1 METREKLAVL
11 RANMK
16 EAGVAALYVGTTDPH
31 QTESVA
37 AHWKAV
43 QWLTGFTGSMGYA
56 LITEDE
62 AEFWTDGRYK
72 MLALRQIEPGTFH
85 VNSISD
91 AGTPDW
97 DAWLM
102 TRLGRG
108 GTLAVDGEVTSEAM
122 LRIFRKKLPVKGLR
136 IVCDRNFVAEIW
148 QDRPAIPSD
157 PVWQMPMRYAVQSR
171 REKLAALRNAL
182 AGIGEGVSTLLCGLD
197 DIAWLTNLRGNDNP
211 LYPFFHAYAWVDAD
225 QAHLCT
231 DLTKLSE
238 PIQKELADDG
248 WSLHEYGAVD
258 EIVKSIASQVL
269 YVDPFKTPFKLY
281 EAVPEEVLVRD
292 GPDLVMTM
300 KARKSVGE
308 QENIRL
314 ANLHECAAVV
324 RLMRWIED
332 NVGEGGLDEFTV
344 GRKLEQFR
352 KLSPLYLH
360 PANIPIVGYGENA
373 ALPHYRPSEAITA
386 RISPVGFLL
395 FDVCAQYV
403 CGTTD
408 LTRTVAVGE
417 LTDEM
422 KLDYTIT
429 LKAHIALARQ
439 KFPEGTTGNL
449 LDAVVKAGH
458 WNRRMTFGHGTGH
471 GMGYVLNIH
480 EGPAKIITEYAQLF
494 PYARETALEPGMLF
508 SNEPGV
514 YKPGRH
520 GVRIENSVFVQKD
533 EKTEFGQFLRF
544 ETITF
549 LPYERRAIVREELS
563 EQEVAWI
570 NAYHRQV
577 FEKLSPLL
585 TEDEAAWLREKTAP
599 ID

>member
-16 EAGVAALYVGTTDPH
+16 EAGVSALYVGTTDPH
-31 QTESVA
+31 HTESVA

-102 TRLGRG
+102 TRLGRDA
-108 GTLAVDGEVTSEAM
+108 TLAVDGEVTSEAM

-136 IVCDRNFVAEIW
+136 IVCERNFVAEIW
-148 QDRPAIPSD
+148 SDRPAIPSD

-171 REKLAALRNAL
+171 REKLAALRDAL
-182 AGIGEGVSTLLCGLD
+182 AGFGEGASTLLCGLD

-211 LYPFFHAYAWVDAD
+211 LYPFFHAYAWVDASR
-225 QAHLCT
+225 AHLCT

-238 PIQKELADDG
+238 TIRKELADDG
-248 WSLHEYGAVD
+248 WSLHEYDAVY
-258 EIVKSIASQVL
+258 EIVKSIASPVL

-281 EAVPEEVLVRD
+281 EAVSEEVLVRD
-292 GPDLVMTM
+292 GPDLVMTI

-308 QENIRL
+308 QENIRQ
-314 ANLHECAAVV
+314 ANLHECVAVV

-332 NVGEGGLDEFTV
+332 NVGKGELDEFGV
-344 GRKLEQFR
+344 GTKLEEFR
-352 KLSPLYLH
+352 RLSPLYLQ

-373 ALPHYRPSEAITA
+373 ALPHYRPSKTITA
-386 RISPVGFLL
+386 RIAPVGFLL

-429 LKAHIALARQ
+429 LKAHVALARQ

-494 PYARETALEPGMLF
+494 PYARQTPLEPGMLF

-514 YKPGRH
+514 YKPGRY
-520 GVRIENSVFVQKD
+520 GVRIENSVFVQED

-549 LPYERRAIVREELS
+549 LPYERRAIVREELG

-577 FEKLSPLL
+577 CEKLSPLL